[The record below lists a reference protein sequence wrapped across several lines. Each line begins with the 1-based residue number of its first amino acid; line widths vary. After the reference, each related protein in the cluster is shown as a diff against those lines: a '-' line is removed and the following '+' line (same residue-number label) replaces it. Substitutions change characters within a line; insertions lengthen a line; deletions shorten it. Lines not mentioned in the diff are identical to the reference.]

1 MTEAHCQ
8 ARLEWA
14 LAHRN
19 WTTRKWRKV
28 LFSDEI
34 TFTRFQQVIE
44 NIALAECFGDSWCGL
59 GPIVPLNN
67 DEHFPCG
74 NKIFQ
79 EDNAPSHRSKAAM
92 AAREDAVSMIHTKRY
107 PYQRA

>member
-1 MTEAHCQ
+1 MTEAHRQ

-19 WTTRKWRKV
+19 WTTRKWRRV

-34 TFTRFQQVIE
+34 TFTRFQQGRQQRKQNVSGT
-44 NIALAECFGDSWCGL
+44 L
-59 GPIVPLNN
+59 